1 VYKLSI
7 VTITF
12 DSEEY
17 LEQAILS
24 VIGQTYAN
32 IEYIVVDGGSSDGTL
47 DIIRKYEH
55 KIDRWISEPD
65 KGIADAMNK
74 AVTMA
79 TGDFVYF
86 LHSDDY
92 LENEEAIEQACEH
105 LTAREDIFLFSIY
118 LEKDGNKVMYRPRGL
133 NAWIN
138 FKNGV
143 YHQSVICSRSLFE
156 AIGNF
161 DTSFPLGMDYD
172 FFLRAYRRGIKSR
185 IVDIPIA
192 TMRLV
197 GVSSQ
202 TDWPSLRERFAE
214 ERRLQRKNCP
224 SIAMRV
230 IYAIYWLLY
239 LPFRRLRYLVQ
250 GQKTGYSDD
259 R

>member
-7 VTITF
+7 VTITLN
-12 DSEEY
+12 SEKY
-17 LEQAILS
+17 LEQTILS
-24 VIGQTYAN
+24 VIGQTFDN
-32 IEYIVVDGGSSDGTL
+32 IEYIVVDGGSTDGTL

-55 KIDRWISEPD
+55 KVDRWISEPD
-65 KGIADAMNK
+65 VGIADAMNK
-74 AVTMA
+74 AVAMA

-105 LTAREDIFLFSIY
+105 LTANEDIFLFSIY
-118 LEKDGNKVMYRPRGL
+118 LEKDGNKVMYRPRGF

-143 YHQSVICSRSLFE
+143 YHQSVICSRRLIE

-161 DTSFPLGMDYD
+161 DTSFRIGMDYD
-172 FFLRAYRRGIKSR
+172 FFLRAYRQGVKAR

-197 GVSSQ
+197 GISSQ

-214 ERRLQRKNCP
+214 ERRLQRKNCQP
-224 SIAMRV
+224 IGMRM
-230 IYAIYWLLY
+230 IYAAYWLLY
-239 LPFRRLRYLVQ
+239 LPFRRLRYLMQ
-250 GQKTGYSDD
+250 EQKTGHSDD